1 MDWLTAPTP
10 LIIGHRGAS
19 AEMPENTLAA
29 FALAQ
34 EQGAAGIELDVQLSA
49 DGQVVV
55 IHDHTVDRTTNG
67 TGRVSAMSLAQLQEL
82 DAGQGQTIPTLDEV
96 FETFGPNL
104 LYNVELKNSGRHNA
118 ELAAAVADRIA
129 AHHLERHTLV
139 SSFSPL
145 AVRHARRHLT
155 RTTPVAHLRQ
165 YGWQRFVHSLIPAAA
180 DHPHHTLVNEK
191 SMAWARRRGLRVHVW
206 TVDDPGRA
214 QQLVALGVHG
224 IITNRPQ
231 LIRTNLT

>member
-34 EQGAAGIELDVQLSA
+34 EQGAAGIEFDVQLSA

-55 IHDHTVDRTTNG
+55 IHDDTVDRTTDG
-67 TGRVSAMSLAQLQEL
+67 TGRVSRMSLAQLQEL
-82 DAGQGQTIPTLDEV
+82 DAGRGQTIPTLDDV
-96 FETFGPNL
+96 FETFGPGL
-104 LYNVELKNSGRHNA
+104 LYNVELKGAGWGSQ
-118 ELAAAVADRIA
+118 ELAVAVADRIA
-129 AHHLERHTLV
+129 AYHQERHTIV

-145 AVRHARRHLT
+145 AVYHARRHLT
-155 RTTPVAHLRQ
+155 RSTPVAHLRQ
-165 YGWQRFVHSLIPAAA
+165 YGWQRFVHSLVPAAA
-180 DHPHHTLVNEK
+180 DHPHHTLVNEAT
-191 SMAWARRRGLRVHVW
+191 MAWARRRGLRVHVW

-231 LIRTNLT
+231 LIRSNLS